1 MQNGNRNC
9 NRSAVARRL
18 LAAGVVASLASAIAI
33 ACGSADRERPADA
46 TADPASKAP
55 ASRLG
60 SQPQVSEIIRRDRDA
75 LRTPADGQGRGF
87 LVREAGEPEEIRI
100 GEFHR
105 FRLEYDAG
113 PLGIAVGGSIHLQV
127 SPFWGWSPPQIER
140 NDLDGYTTF
149 STDAE
154 GVELA
159 ALPIEN
165 PYLLPI
171 EIRGRALREGERVRF
186 VYGAG
191 EQKAQVDR
199 FAERDE
205 HFWFHVD
212 GDGDGV
218 RGIVADSPRID
229 VLPGPAAQL
238 VLTLPATARPGDT
251 VTLNAALLDRSGS
264 AWPTEAATLRFVEP
278 PAALRLPET
287 VRFEPQDRGV
297 RKIEVGV
304 VGAGVQR
311 VKARALRADD
321 GAAFDAESNPMLV
334 VADAPRL
341 LFADLHGH
349 TNWSDGTGVP
359 EDYLRYA
366 RDVAALDVV
375 AITDHDHWGTPFL
388 DASPARWQE
397 IERLT
402 EAFYAPGR
410 FVTVLGFEWTNWTY
424 GHRHVLY
431 FDGPG
436 PVISSA
442 DPKTETPTQLWDVLR
457 GRQALTFAHHSAGGP
472 VATDWSFAPDPVLEP
487 ITEIVS
493 VHGSSEAPDSPMPIY
508 DAIPGNWVRDQLV
521 RGYRLGFV
529 GSGDSHDGHPGLPQL
544 AAPSGGL
551 AAIWSEPTRDG
562 VLDALRARR
571 VYATNGPRIVLR
583 ASLAGHRVGEAVAAA
598 ELAQAAAAGRNV
610 ELTVQVVAPAPL
622 ARIEVI
628 HGREVVQHRD
638 AESRREI
645 LVSWDVPEL
654 RAGDFIYVRAVQE
667 NGGAAWSS
675 PWFIE

>member
-1 MQNGNRNC
+1 MCKRKC
-9 NRSAVARRL
+9 NRS
-18 LAAGVVASLASAIAI
+18 VVAMLLASAIAI
-33 ACGSADRERPADA
+33 ACGPGDRERPD
-46 TADPASKAP
+46 DGERDRASRAP
-55 ASRLG
+55 AKRPG
-60 SQPQVSEIIRRDRDA
+60 SQPEVSEQIRRDREA

-87 LVREAGEPEEIRI
+87 LVREAGDPEEIRI

-105 FRLEYDAG
+105 FRLEYEAG
-113 PLGIAVGGSIHLQV
+113 PLGIAVGGTLHLQV
-127 SPFWGWSPPQIER
+127 SPFWGWSEIQIER
-140 NDLDGYTTF
+140 SDLAGYTTF

-159 ALPIEN
+159 ALPIDN

-171 EIRGRALREGERVRF
+171 EIRGRALREGERVTF

-191 EQKAQVDR
+191 ERKAQVDR

-205 HFWFHVD
+205 RFWFHVD

-229 VLPGPAAQL
+229 VSPGPSAQL
-238 VLTLPATARPGDT
+238 VLTLPATSRPGDT
-251 VTLNAALLDRSGS
+251 VTLTAALLDRSGS
-264 AWPTEAATLRFVEP
+264 AWGSDAATLRFEDP
-278 PAALRLPET
+278 PASLRLPET

-297 RKIEVGV
+297 RKIDVGV
-304 VGAGVQR
+304 VGDGVQR
-311 VKARALRADD
+311 VKARAQRADG

-334 VADAPRL
+334 LADAPRL

-359 EDYLRYA
+359 EDYFRYA

-375 AITDHDHWGTPFL
+375 ALTDHDHWGTPFL

-402 EAFYAPGR
+402 EAFHAPGR

-436 PVISSA
+436 PVLSSA
-442 DPKTETPTQLWDVLR
+442 DPKAETPTQLWDALR
-457 GRQALTFAHHSAGGP
+457 GRRALTFAHHSAGGP

-487 ITEIVS
+487 ITEIAS

-508 DAIPGNWVRDQLV
+508 GAIPGNWVRDQLV

-544 AAPSGGL
+544 AAPTGGL
-551 AAIWSEPTRDG
+551 AAIWSEPTREG

-583 ASLAGHRVGEAVAAA
+583 ASLAGHRIGEAVAAT
-598 ELAQAAAAGRNV
+598 ELAQAAAEGRSV
-610 ELTVQVVAPAPL
+610 ELTVQVVAPSPL

-628 HGREVVQHRD
+628 HGREVVQRRD
-638 AESRREI
+638 VESRREI
-645 LVSWDVPEL
+645 LVSWAVPEL